1 MDIMEVEILV
11 SNLKR
16 GGVCN
21 VDIVTKMQVNVP
33 KENVFEAFVNPNQIG
48 GFWFSSSSERWE
60 QGKTITL
67 CYEEYN
73 AELEVQINSI
83 EDNKSIEF
91 IWGNHPVTIEFEGI
105 GESTVVT
112 TIEKDFDTQDV
123 EQLLGQKEGWV
134 YMLSCLKAYLEHN
147 VSIRAAIL

>member
-1 MDIMEVEILV
+1 M
-11 SNLKR
+11 
-16 GGVCN
+16 
-21 VDIVTKMQVNVP
+21 DIVTKMQVNVP
-33 KENVFEAFVNPNQIG
+33 KENVFEAFVNPNKIG

-73 AELEVQINSI
+73 AELEVQIGSI

>member
-1 MDIMEVEILV
+1 
-11 SNLKR
+11 
-16 GGVCN
+16 VCN
-21 VDIVTKMQVNVP
+21 LDIVTKMQVNVP

-73 AELEVQINSI
+73 AELEVQIGSI
-83 EDNKSIEF
+83 ENNKSIEF

>member
-1 MDIMEVEILV
+1 M
-11 SNLKR
+11 
-16 GGVCN
+16 
-21 VDIVTKMQVNVP
+21 DIVTKMQVNVP

-73 AELEVQINSI
+73 AELEVQIGSI

>member
-1 MDIMEVEILV
+1 M
-11 SNLKR
+11 
-16 GGVCN
+16 
-21 VDIVTKMQVNVP
+21 DIVTKMQVNVP